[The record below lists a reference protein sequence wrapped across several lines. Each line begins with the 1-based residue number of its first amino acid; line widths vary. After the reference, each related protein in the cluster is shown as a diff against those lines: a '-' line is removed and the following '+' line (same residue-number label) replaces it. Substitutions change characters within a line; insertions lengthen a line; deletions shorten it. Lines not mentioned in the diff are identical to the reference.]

1 MRSRGVIA
9 RVPAKVNL
17 QLAVG
22 PLGTD
27 GFHEV
32 TTVFQAISLFDDVTV
47 ETAAENN
54 GISIQVTGQT
64 STGVP
69 SDSSNL
75 AVKAAT
81 LMIKNYDLPSDI
93 NIKLKKE
100 IPVAG
105 GMAGG
110 SADAA
115 GEIPVAGGMA
125 GGSADAA
132 GVIVGLD
139 SLFELGLSRDE
150 MEMVGSKIGAD
161 VPFSI
166 CGGVA
171 IGTGR
176 GDQITPAL
184 FKGSYNWVLALSGQ
198 GLATPSVYAECDRL
212 REGLSISTPVVSEQL
227 MQALRAGDAKA
238 LGKSLSNDLQPAA
251 CSLRPALRLV
261 LDVGLDY
268 GALGGIVS
276 GSGPTVAFLV
286 KDDEHAM
293 DLTVALS
300 SSGVISSVVRAS
312 GAVAGARIIESF

>member
-1 MRSRGVIA
+1 MGMKSRGVIA

-17 QLAVG
+17 QLSVG
-22 PLGTD
+22 ALGSD
-27 GFHEV
+27 NFHEV
-32 TTVFQAISLFDDVTV
+32 ITVFQAISLFDDVSV
-47 ETAAENN
+47 ATAALKN
-54 GISIQVTGQT
+54 GISIEITGQ
-64 STGVP
+64 SAKGVP
-69 SDSSNL
+69 ADASNL
-75 AVKAAT
+75 AIKAAQ
-81 LMIKNYDLPSDI
+81 LMIKEYELPNDLS
-93 NIKLKKE
+93 IKLKKE

-115 GEIPVAGGMA
+115 G
-125 GGSADAA
+125 
-132 GVIVGLD
+132 VIIGLD

-150 MEMVGSKIGAD
+150 MEILGSKIGAD

-171 IGTGR
+171 IGSGR

-184 FKGSYNWVLALSGQ
+184 SKGSYNWVLALSGQ
-198 GLATPSVYAECDRL
+198 GLPTPSVYSECDRL
-212 REGLSISTPVVSEQL
+212 REGLSIATPVVSEAL

-238 LGKSLSNDLQPAA
+238 LGKALSNDLQTAA

-261 LDVGLDY
+261 LDVGIDY

-286 KDDEHAM
+286 SDDEHAL

-300 SSGVISSVVRAS
+300 SSGVVSSVVRAS
-312 GAVAGARIIESF
+312 GAVVGARIVESF

>member
-1 MRSRGVIA
+1 MKSHGVVT
-9 RVPAKVNL
+9 RVPGKVNL
-17 QLAVG
+17 QLSVG
-22 PLGTD
+22 PLGSD

-47 ETAAENN
+47 SEGVSKSGVT
-54 GISIQVTGQT
+54 ISVTGQT
-64 STGVP
+64 AHGVP
-69 SDSSNL
+69 ADASNL
-75 AVKAAT
+75 AIRAAN
-81 LMIKNYDLPSDI
+81 LMIKEYEIPADLE
-93 NIKLKKE
+93 IKLKK
-100 IPVAG
+100 
-105 GMAGG
+105 
-110 SADAA
+110 
-115 GEIPVAGGMA
+115 EIPVAGGMA

-139 SLFELGLSRDE
+139 SFYELGLSRDE
-150 MEMVGSKIGAD
+150 MEKIAAQIGSD

-166 CGGVA
+166 SGGVA

-184 FKGSYNWVLALSGQ
+184 AKGSYTWVLALSNQ
-198 GLATPSVYAECDRL
+198 GLSTPAVYQECDRL
-212 REGLSISTPVVSEQL
+212 REGLSIASPQVSEVL

-238 LGKSLSNDLQPAA
+238 LGKAVSNDLQAAA

-261 LDVGLDY
+261 LDVGIDY

-286 KDDEHAM
+286 SDEEHAM

-300 SSGVISSVVRAS
+300 ASGVVSSIARAV
-312 GAVAGARIIESF
+312 GPAHGARIIESF

>member
-1 MRSRGVIA
+1 MRSQGVTA

-17 QLAVG
+17 QLSVG
-22 PLGTD
+22 PLGAD

-47 ETAAENN
+47 ATAEK
-54 GISIQVTGQT
+54 GEGIKISITGQT
-64 STGVP
+64 SGGVP
-69 SDSSNL
+69 ADNTNL
-75 AVKAAT
+75 AVKAAQ
-81 LMIKNYDLPSDI
+81 LMIKNYDLPEDLV
-93 NIKLKKE
+93 IKLKK
-100 IPVAG
+100 
-105 GMAGG
+105 
-110 SADAA
+110 
-115 GEIPVAGGMA
+115 EIPVAGGMA

-139 SLFELGLSRDE
+139 SLFELGLSRDV
-150 MEMVGSKIGAD
+150 MESVGSKIGSD

-184 FKGSYNWVLALSGQ
+184 AKGSYNWVLALSGQ
-198 GLATPSVYAECDRL
+198 GLATPSVYQECDRL
-212 REGLSISTPVVSEQL
+212 REGLSIAPPVVSEPL

-238 LGKSLSNDLQPAA
+238 LGKALTNELQPAA

-261 LDVGLDY
+261 LDVGVDY

-286 KDDEHAM
+286 SDDEHAM

-300 SSGVISSVVRAS
+300 SSGVVSSVVRAS
-312 GAVAGARIIESF
+312 GPTNGARIIESF

>member
-22 PLGTD
+22 PLGNV

-47 ETAAENN
+47 ATAPENN
-54 GISIQVTGQT
+54 GISIQITGQT
-64 STGVP
+64 SKGVP

-81 LMIKNYDLPSDI
+81 LMIKKYDLPNDLS
-93 NIKLKKE
+93 IKLKK
-100 IPVAG
+100 
-105 GMAGG
+105 
-110 SADAA
+110 
-115 GEIPVAGGMA
+115 EIPVAGGMA

-227 MQALRAGDAKA
+227 MQALRAGDTKA

-261 LDVGLDY
+261 LDVGIDY

-276 GSGPTVAFLV
+276 GSGPTVVFLV
-286 KDDEHAM
+286 KDDDHAM

-300 SSGVISSVVRAS
+300 SSGVISSVVRAT

>member
-1 MRSRGVIA
+1 MRSRGVVA

-17 QLAVG
+17 QLSVG
-22 PLGTD
+22 PLGSD

-47 ETAAENN
+47 ATAPD
-54 GISIQVTGQT
+54 GDGIKISISGQT
-64 STGVP
+64 SSGVP
-69 SDSSNL
+69 ADSSNL
-75 AVKAAT
+75 AVKAAE
-81 LMIKNYDLPSDI
+81 LMIKNYDLPTDLI
-93 NIKLKKE
+93 IKLKK
-100 IPVAG
+100 
-105 GMAGG
+105 
-110 SADAA
+110 
-115 GEIPVAGGMA
+115 EIPVAGGMA

-150 MEMVGSKIGAD
+150 MEVVGSKIGSD

-184 FKGSYNWVLALSGQ
+184 AKGNYSWVLALSGQ
-198 GLATPSVYAECDRL
+198 GLSTPSVYQECDRL
-212 REGLSISTPVVSEQL
+212 REGLSISSPAVSEQL

-238 LGKSLSNDLQPAA
+238 LGKALTNELQPAA

-261 LDVGLDY
+261 LDVGVDY

-286 KDDEHAM
+286 SDDDHAM

-300 SSGVISSVVRAS
+300 ASGVVSSVVRAT
-312 GAVAGARIIESF
+312 GPAHGARIIESF

>member
-1 MRSRGVIA
+1 MRSRGVVA

-17 QLAVG
+17 QLSVG
-22 PLGTD
+22 PLGSD

-47 ETAAENN
+47 ATAPD
-54 GISIQVTGQT
+54 GDGIKISISGET
-64 STGVP
+64 SSGVP
-69 SDSSNL
+69 ADSSNL
-75 AVKAAT
+75 AVKAAE
-81 LMIKNYDLPSDI
+81 LMIKNYDLPADLI
-93 NIKLKKE
+93 IKLKK
-100 IPVAG
+100 
-105 GMAGG
+105 
-110 SADAA
+110 
-115 GEIPVAGGMA
+115 EIPVAGGMA

-150 MEMVGSKIGAD
+150 MEIVGSKIGSD

-184 FKGSYNWVLALSGQ
+184 SKGSYNWVLALSGQ
-198 GLATPSVYAECDRL
+198 GLSTPSVYQECDRL
-212 REGLSISTPVVSEQL
+212 REGLSISAPLVSEPL

-238 LGKSLSNDLQPAA
+238 LGKALTNELQPAA

-261 LDVGLDY
+261 LDVGIDY

-286 KDDEHAM
+286 SDDEHAM

-300 SSGVISSVVRAS
+300 ASGVVSSVVRAI
-312 GAVAGARIIESF
+312 GPAHGARIIESF

>member
-1 MRSRGVIA
+1 MRSRGVTA

-17 QLAVG
+17 QLSVG
-22 PLGTD
+22 PLGAD

-47 ETAAENN
+47 ATAEK
-54 GISIQVTGQT
+54 GEGIKISITGQT
-64 STGVP
+64 SGGVP
-69 SDSSNL
+69 ADNSNL
-75 AVKAAT
+75 AVKAAQ
-81 LMIKNYDLPSDI
+81 LMIKNYNLPEDLV
-93 NIKLKKE
+93 IKLKK
-100 IPVAG
+100 
-105 GMAGG
+105 
-110 SADAA
+110 
-115 GEIPVAGGMA
+115 EIPVAGGMA

-139 SLFELGLSRDE
+139 SLFELGLSRDV
-150 MEMVGSKIGAD
+150 MESVGSKIGSD

-184 FKGSYNWVLALSGQ
+184 AKGSYNWVLALSGQ
-198 GLATPSVYAECDRL
+198 GLATPSVYQECDRL
-212 REGLSISTPVVSEQL
+212 REGLSIAPPVVSEPL

-238 LGKSLSNDLQPAA
+238 LGKALSNELQPAA

-261 LDVGLDY
+261 LDVGIDY

-286 KDDEHAM
+286 SDEEHAM

-300 SSGVISSVVRAS
+300 SSGVVSFVVRAS
-312 GAVAGARIIESF
+312 GPTNGARIIESF

>member
-1 MRSRGVIA
+1 MRSRGVVA

-17 QLAVG
+17 QLSVG
-22 PLGTD
+22 PLGSD
-27 GFHEV
+27 GYHEV
-32 TTVFQAISLFDDVTV
+32 ITVFQAISLFDDVSV
-47 ETAAENN
+47 ATAPVGN
-54 GISIQVTGQT
+54 GLTIDISGQT
-64 STGVP
+64 SSGVP
-69 SDSSNL
+69 VDSSNL
-75 AVKAAT
+75 AIRAAD
-81 LMIKNYDLPSDI
+81 LMIKTYDLPTDLV
-93 NIKLKKE
+93 IKLKK
-100 IPVAG
+100 
-105 GMAGG
+105 
-110 SADAA
+110 
-115 GEIPVAGGMA
+115 EIPVAGGMA

-150 MEMVGSKIGAD
+150 MESVGSKIGSD

-171 IGTGR
+171 IGSGR

-184 FKGSYNWVLALSGQ
+184 AKGNYFWVLALSGQ
-198 GLATPSVYAECDRL
+198 GLATPSVYQECDRL
-212 REGLSISTPVVSEQL
+212 REGLSITTPQVSEPL

-238 LGKSLSNDLQPAA
+238 LGKSLSNDLQSAA

-261 LDVGLDY
+261 LDVGVDY

-286 KDDEHAM
+286 SSDEHAM

-300 SSGVISSVVRAS
+300 ASGVVSSVVRAT
-312 GAVAGARIIESF
+312 GPVPGARIIESF

>member
-22 PLGTD
+22 PLGND

-93 NIKLKKE
+93 NIKLKK
-100 IPVAG
+100 
-105 GMAGG
+105 
-110 SADAA
+110 
-115 GEIPVAGGMA
+115 EIPVAGGMA

-268 GALGGIVS
+268 GALGA
-276 GSGPTVAFLV
+276 GPTVAFLV

-300 SSGVISSVVRAS
+300 SSGVISSVVRAT

>member
-22 PLGTD
+22 PLGAD

-47 ETAAENN
+47 ATAPENN
-54 GISIQVTGQT
+54 GISIQITGQT

-69 SDSSNL
+69 SDNSNL
-75 AVKAAT
+75 AVKAAA
-81 LMIKNYDLPSDI
+81 LMIKNYDLPNDLS
-93 NIKLKKE
+93 IKLKK
-100 IPVAG
+100 
-105 GMAGG
+105 
-110 SADAA
+110 
-115 GEIPVAGGMA
+115 EIPVAGGMA

-276 GSGPTVAFLV
+276 GSGPTVVFLV

-300 SSGVISSVVRAS
+300 SSGVISSVVRAT

>member
-22 PLGTD
+22 PLGDD

-81 LMIKNYDLPSDI
+81 LMIKNYDLPNDI
-93 NIKLKKE
+93 NIKLKK
-100 IPVAG
+100 
-105 GMAGG
+105 
-110 SADAA
+110 
-115 GEIPVAGGMA
+115 EIPVAGGMA

-300 SSGVISSVVRAS
+300 SSGVISSVVRAT

>member
-17 QLAVG
+17 QLSVG
-22 PLGTD
+22 PLGSD
-27 GFHEV
+27 GYHEV
-32 TTVFQAISLFDDVTV
+32 ITVFQAISLFDDVSV
-47 ETAAENN
+47 ATAPVGN
-54 GISIQVTGQT
+54 GLTIDISGQT
-64 STGVP
+64 SSGVP
-69 SDSSNL
+69 ADSSNL
-75 AVKAAT
+75 AIRAAD
-81 LMIKNYDLPSDI
+81 LMIKTYDLPTDLV
-93 NIKLKKE
+93 IKLKK
-100 IPVAG
+100 
-105 GMAGG
+105 
-110 SADAA
+110 
-115 GEIPVAGGMA
+115 EIPVAGGMA

-150 MEMVGSKIGAD
+150 MESVGSKIGSD

-171 IGTGR
+171 IGSGR

-184 FKGSYNWVLALSGQ
+184 AKGNYFWVLALSGQ
-198 GLATPSVYAECDRL
+198 GLATPSVYQECDRL
-212 REGLSISTPVVSEQL
+212 REGLSITTPQVSEPL

-238 LGKSLSNDLQPAA
+238 LGKSLSNDLQSAA

-261 LDVGLDY
+261 LDVGVDY

-286 KDDEHAM
+286 SSDEHAM

-300 SSGVISSVVRAS
+300 ASGVVSSVVRAT
-312 GAVAGARIIESF
+312 GPVPGARIIESF

>member
-9 RVPAKVNL
+9 RVPAKINL

-22 PLGTD
+22 PLGSD

-32 TTVFQAISLFDDVTV
+32 TTVFQAISLFDDVSV
-47 ETAAENN
+47 ATAPENN
-54 GISIQVTGQT
+54 GISIQITGQT
-64 STGVP
+64 SKGVP

-81 LMIKNYDLPSDI
+81 LMIKKYDLPNDLS
-93 NIKLKKE
+93 IKLTK
-100 IPVAG
+100 
-105 GMAGG
+105 
-110 SADAA
+110 
-115 GEIPVAGGMA
+115 EIPVAGGMA

-150 MEMVGSKIGAD
+150 MEIVGSKIGAD

-184 FKGSYNWVLALSGQ
+184 FKGSYHWVLALSGQ

-212 REGLSISTPVVSEQL
+212 REGLSITTPVVSEQL
-227 MQALRAGDAKA
+227 MQALRAGDAKV

-300 SSGVISSVVRAS
+300 SSGVISSVVRAT

>member
-1 MRSRGVIA
+1 MRSRGVTA

-17 QLAVG
+17 QLSVG
-22 PLGTD
+22 PLGAD

-47 ETAAENN
+47 ATAQKGE
-54 GISIQVTGQT
+54 GIKISITGQT
-64 STGVP
+64 SGGVP
-69 SDSSNL
+69 ADNSNL
-75 AVKAAT
+75 AVKAAQ
-81 LMIKNYDLPSDI
+81 LMIKNYNLPEDLV
-93 NIKLKKE
+93 IKLKK
-100 IPVAG
+100 
-105 GMAGG
+105 
-110 SADAA
+110 
-115 GEIPVAGGMA
+115 EIPVAGGMA

-139 SLFELGLSRDE
+139 SLFELGLSRDV
-150 MEMVGSKIGAD
+150 MESVGSKIGSD

-184 FKGSYNWVLALSGQ
+184 AKGSYNWVLALSGQ
-198 GLATPSVYAECDRL
+198 GLATPSVYQECDRL
-212 REGLSISTPVVSEQL
+212 REGLSIAPPVVSEPL

-238 LGKSLSNDLQPAA
+238 LGKALSNELQPAA

-261 LDVGLDY
+261 LDVGVDY

-286 KDDEHAM
+286 SDEEHAM

-300 SSGVISSVVRAS
+300 SSGVVSSVVRAS
-312 GAVAGARIIESF
+312 GPTNGARIIESF

>member
-22 PLGTD
+22 PLGND

-115 GEIPVAGGMA
+115 G
-125 GGSADAA
+125 
-132 GVIVGLD
+132 VIVGLD
-139 SLFELGLSRDE
+139 SLFELGLSREE

-300 SSGVISSVVRAS
+300 SSGVISSVVRAT

>member
-1 MRSRGVIA
+1 MRSRGVTA

-17 QLAVG
+17 QLSVG
-22 PLGTD
+22 PLGAD

-47 ETAAENN
+47 ATAEK
-54 GISIQVTGQT
+54 GEGIKISITGQT
-64 STGVP
+64 SGGVP
-69 SDSSNL
+69 ADNTNL
-75 AVKAAT
+75 AVKAAQ
-81 LMIKNYDLPSDI
+81 LMIKNYDLPEDLV
-93 NIKLKKE
+93 IKLKK
-100 IPVAG
+100 
-105 GMAGG
+105 
-110 SADAA
+110 
-115 GEIPVAGGMA
+115 EIPVAGGMA

-139 SLFELGLSRDE
+139 SLFELGLSRDV
-150 MEMVGSKIGAD
+150 MESVGSKIGSD

-184 FKGSYNWVLALSGQ
+184 AKGSYNWVLALSGQ
-198 GLATPSVYAECDRL
+198 GLATPSVYQECDRL
-212 REGLSISTPVVSEQL
+212 REGLSIAPPVVSEPL

-238 LGKSLSNDLQPAA
+238 LGRALTNELQPAA

-261 LDVGLDY
+261 LDVGVDY

-286 KDDEHAM
+286 SDDEHAM

-300 SSGVISSVVRAS
+300 SSGVVSSVVRAS
-312 GAVAGARIIESF
+312 GPTNGARIIESF

>member
-1 MRSRGVIA
+1 
-9 RVPAKVNL
+9 VPAKVNL
-17 QLAVG
+17 QLSVG
-22 PLGTD
+22 PLGSD

-47 ETAAENN
+47 ATAPDGD
-54 GISIQVTGQT
+54 GISISISGQT
-64 STGVP
+64 SSGVP
-69 SDSSNL
+69 TDSSNL
-75 AVKAAT
+75 AVKAAD
-81 LMIKNYDLPSDI
+81 LMIKNYDLPTDLI
-93 NIKLKKE
+93 IKLKK
-100 IPVAG
+100 
-105 GMAGG
+105 
-110 SADAA
+110 
-115 GEIPVAGGMA
+115 EIPVAGGMA

-150 MEMVGSKIGAD
+150 MEIVGSKIGSD

-184 FKGSYNWVLALSGQ
+184 SKGSYNWVLALSGQ
-198 GLATPSVYAECDRL
+198 GLSTPSVYQECDRL
-212 REGLSISTPVVSEQL
+212 REGLSISAPLVSEPL

-238 LGKSLSNDLQPAA
+238 LGKALTNELQPAA
-251 CSLRPALRLV
+251 CSLRPALRVV
-261 LDVGLDY
+261 LDVGIDY

-286 KDDEHAM
+286 SDDEHAM

-300 SSGVISSVVRAS
+300 ASGVVSSVVRAT
-312 GAVAGARIIESF
+312 GPAHGARIIESF